1 MGNTMQATTTTY
13 SPRSAVQAPSKD
25 AAYSPMHAKG
35 TPIPVAPLPRGSHGE
50 GSPAYAALEHLLT
63 TKYRIERAEDINT
76 IAPNASRGGNMAV
89 RCAILP
95 RVLGVRTFE
104 VPKGQIRLA
113 DDGSGNYDIYG
124 PGVHRRMNMFMSL
137 GKNIDVVGE
146 VIRHGDRTIVTVRR
160 GHIGYC
166 EDMGQPVLLPPG
178 LHEWQS
184 QTLKFQR
191 AVDLNNTIIKLGPYT
206 VLTVD
211 EGYSAVTQ
219 NNGQQLILG
228 GGETH
233 LLNHRNWKFEKF
245 MTQKIQTNDLQRIEA
260 TSADNVMMHTDATVV
275 WRISRVDDAA
285 RWSAETMRHD
295 GRDSMSSSQ
304 GHADIAKLRNDVLKQ
319 ATASLAAF
327 IGEIRYSDSFHI
339 SAAGPNATTGVP
351 VVTEASAVS
360 SIFDGTRMA
369 SAVEAANAVTQTYG
383 VTILSINIISAVPAD
398 HQLQQALAKG
408 AVASADAERAET
420 VARGEAKAVR
430 IRAEADAE
438 AEKIRAEG
446 SKSAAELLAT
456 NSVAVE
462 LAKISKTG
470 EALNGK
476 GTRTL
481 FFGTDSTNLGG
492 LLANPTMVNGGAL
505 NGK

>member
-76 IAPNASRGGNMAV
+76 IAPNATRGCNMAV
-89 RCAILP
+89 RCLILP
-95 RVLGVRTFE
+95 RLFGVRTFE

-113 DDGSGNYDIYG
+113 DDGSGNYEIFG
-124 PGVHRRMNMFMSL
+124 PGVHRQNNMFMSL

-146 VIRHGDRTIVTVRR
+146 VIQHGDRSVVTISQ

-184 QTLKFQR
+184 QTLRFIES
-191 AVDLNNTIIKLGPYT
+191 VDLNNAIIKLGPYT
-206 VLTVD
+206 LITVD
-211 EGYSAVTQ
+211 EGYCAVTQ
-219 NNGQQLILG
+219 NNGKQVILG
-228 GGETH
+228 GGQTH
-233 LLNHRNWKFEKF
+233 LLNHRNWKYEKM

-260 TSADNVMMHTDATVV
+260 TSADNVMMHTEATVV
-275 WRISRVDDAA
+275 WRVTNVDNAA
-285 RWSAETMRHD
+285 KFSAETMNGD
-295 GRDSMSSSQ
+295 GKDSKPGQS
-304 GHADIAKLRNDVLKQ
+304 DINKLRNDVLKQ

-339 SAAGPNATTGVP
+339 SAAGSSATTAIPVQSDNATYSP
-351 VVTEASAVS
+351 
-360 SIFDGTRMA
+360 IFDFARIA
-369 SAVEAANAVTQTYG
+369 SAVEAANTITQTYG

-398 HQLQQALAKG
+398 KSLQQALAKG

-420 VARGEAKAVR
+420 VAHGDAKAVR

-438 AEKIRAEG
+438 AERIRAEG
-446 SKSAAELLAT
+446 ARCAAELLVT
-456 NSVAVE
+456 NDVAVE
-462 LAKISKTG
+462 LAKISKVG
-470 EALNGK
+470 EALQGQ
-476 GTRTL
+476 GTNTL
-481 FFGTDSTNLGG
+481 FFGADSAALGG
-492 LLANPTMVNGGAL
+492 LLSNPAVVKAE
-505 NGK
+505 

>member
-113 DDGSGNYDIYG
+113 DDGSGNYEIYG
-124 PGVHRRMNMFMSL
+124 PGVHRRANLFMSL
-137 GKNIDVVGE
+137 GKNIDVARGMIE
-146 VIRHGDRTIVTVRR
+146 HGDRTICTVKQ
-160 GHIGYC
+160 GHIGYA

-184 QTLKFQR
+184 QTLRFIK
-191 AVDLNNTIIKLGPYT
+191 ALDLNNAIIRLGPYT
-206 VLTVD
+206 LITVD
-211 EGYSAVTQ
+211 EGYCAVTQ
-219 NNGQQLILG
+219 NNGQQVILQG
-228 GGETH
+228 GRTH
-233 LLNHRNWKFEKF
+233 LLNHRNWKYEKM

-260 TSADNVMMHTDATVV
+260 TSADNVMMFTDATVV
-275 WRISRVDDAA
+275 WRISNVDDAA
-285 RWSAETMRHD
+285 KFSAETMSHD
-295 GRDSMSSSQ
+295 GKDSKLGMS
-304 GHADIAKLRNDVLKQ
+304 DISKLRNDVLKQ

-339 SAAGPNATTGVP
+339 SAAGSSTTTAKPIQVE
-351 VVTEASAVS
+351 TQCSQ
-360 SIFDGTRMA
+360 SIFDSARMA
-369 SAVEAANAVTQTYG
+369 SAVEAANMITQTYG

-398 HQLQQALAKG
+398 KSLQQALAKG

-420 VARGEAKAVR
+420 VAHGEAKAVR

-438 AEKIRAEG
+438 AEKIRADG
-446 SKSAAELLAT
+446 ARAAADLLAQ
-456 NSVAVE
+456 NPVAVE
-462 LAKISKTG
+462 LARIGKVG
-470 EALNGK
+470 DALQGQ
-476 GTRTL
+476 GTNTL
-481 FFGTDSTNLGG
+481 FFGADSSAIGSLMS
-492 LLANPTMVNGGAL
+492 NPAVVNPAVPRV
-505 NGK
+505 

>member
-25 AAYSPMHAKG
+25 AAYSPMHANG
-35 TPIPVAPLPRGSHGE
+35 TPVRVAPLLRGSHGE

-113 DDGSGNYDIYG
+113 DDGSGNYEIYG
-124 PGVHRRMNMFMSL
+124 PGVHRRANMFMSL

-146 VIRHGDRTIVTVRR
+146 VIRHGDRTIVTVKQ

-184 QTLKFQR
+184 QTLRFIESL
-191 AVDLNNTIIKLGPYT
+191 DLNNAIIRLGPYT
-206 VLTVD
+206 LITVD
-211 EGYSAVTQ
+211 EGYCAVTQ
-219 NNGQQLILG
+219 NNGQQVILPG
-228 GGETH
+228 GRTH
-233 LLNHRNWKFEKF
+233 LLNHRNWKYEKM
-245 MTQKIQTNDLQRIEA
+245 MTQ
-260 TSADNVMMHTDATVV
+260 MMQTDATVV
-275 WRISRVDDAA
+275 WRVSNVDDAA
-285 RWSAETMRHD
+285 KYSAETMSHD
-295 GRDSMSSSQ
+295 GKDSKLGMS
-304 GHADIAKLRNDVLKQ
+304 DISKLRNDVLKQ

-339 SAAGPNATTGVP
+339 SAAGSSSATAQPIQNETQC
-351 VVTEASAVS
+351 SQ
-360 SIFDGTRMA
+360 SIFDVARMA
-369 SAVEAANAVTQTYG
+369 SAVEAANLITQTYG

-398 HQLQQALAKG
+398 KSLQQALAKG

-420 VARGEAKAVR
+420 VAHGEAKAVR

-438 AEKIRAEG
+438 AERIRAAGAKE
-446 SKSAAELLAT
+446 AAELLST
-456 NSVAVE
+456 NPVAVD
-462 LAKISKTG
+462 LAKISKVG
-470 EALNGK
+470 EALK
-476 GTRTL
+476 GAGSNTM
-481 FFGTDSTNLGG
+481 FFGSDASALGS
-492 LLANPTMVNGGAL
+492 LMSNPAVVNPAAKGH
-505 NGK
+505 

>member
-35 TPIPVAPLPRGSHGE
+35 TPIPVAPLLRGSHGE

-63 TKYRIERAEDINT
+63 TRYRIERAEDINT
-76 IAPNASRGGNMAV
+76 IPPNASRGGNMTV

-113 DDGSGNYDIYG
+113 DDGSGNYEIYG
-124 PGVHRRMNMFMSL
+124 PGVHRRANMFMSL

-146 VIRHGDRTIVTVRR
+146 VIRHGDRTIVTVKQ

-178 LHEWQS
+178 LHEWKS
-184 QTLKFQR
+184 QTLKFKQS
-191 AVDLNNTIIKLGPYT
+191 VDLNNTIIRLGPYT

-245 MTQKIQTNDLQRIEA
+245 MTQKIQTNDLQRIKA
-260 TSADNVMMHTDATVV
+260 TSADNVMMFTDATVV
-275 WRISRVDDAA
+275 WNITNVDHAA
-285 RWSAETMRHD
+285 KFSAETMSKD
-295 GRDSMSSSQ
+295 G
-304 GHADIAKLRNDVLKQ
+304 GDINTACQSDINKLRNDVLKQ
-319 ATASLAAF
+319 ATASLASF
-327 IGEIRYSDSFHI
+327 IGEIRYSDSFHV
-339 SAAGPNATTGVP
+339 SAAGPSTATALP
-351 VVTEASAVS
+351 VDHGLSSTSA
-360 SIFDGTRMA
+360 IFDGTRMA
-369 SAVEAANAVTQTYG
+369 SAVEAANLITQTYG
-383 VTILSINIISAVPAD
+383 VTILSINIISAIPAD
-398 HQLQQALAKG
+398 HELQQALARG

-420 VARGEAKAVR
+420 VAHGEAKAVR

-438 AEKIRAEG
+438 AERIRADG
-446 SKSAAELLAT
+446 ARSAADTLSES
-456 NSVAVE
+456 SVAVD
-462 LAKISKTG
+462 LARIGKVG
-470 EALNGK
+470 EALQGG
-476 GTRTL
+476 GTSTL
-481 FFGTDSTNLGG
+481 FFGAESNDLGG
-492 LLANPTMVNGGAL
+492 LLSNPSVV
-505 NGK
+505 KR